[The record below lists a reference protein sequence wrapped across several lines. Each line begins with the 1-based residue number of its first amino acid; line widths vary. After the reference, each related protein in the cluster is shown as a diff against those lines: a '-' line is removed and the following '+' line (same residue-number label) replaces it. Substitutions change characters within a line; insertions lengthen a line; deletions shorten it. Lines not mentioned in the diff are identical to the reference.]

1 MACHIKAPIISIHC
15 TFGRMCISLKKYLRK
30 IFPGPR
36 THTFSIAI
44 PRSEYSGHW
53 DRNRSKASR
62 RKRLVSSLRLHQRKH
77 QEKTL
82 VRSQWI
88 YTDEILSRLPAK
100 SIARCRVVSKEWGF
114 ILSSQYFTDLFLK
127 MSSLSPCILFT
138 FQAEGKWSFFS
149 SPESMLISDQKSS
162 SVAVDSL
169 SHVPI
174 DYPISVCVP
183 VCGLLCTKD
192 EWVLSG
198 KKDAMMM
205 ICNPSTGGFKLLPKV
220 KTRRRRVLTYLGYD
234 PVEKVH
240 KVLCMTS
247 REKPVSLQ
255 AEQHQVLTLG
265 TGKINWRMIE
275 SEKFKFI
282 VDEAFKDIKY
292 PSTLINYKGKLG
304 ILHPNASGFM
314 EGRATGFVLW
324 VIDDIENH
332 KWCKKTI
339 ISPSPWWSLVA
350 GTRSTKKNKSSRMLC
365 HGLKLL
371 TMKKIKERRAKRS
384 GRNSNPD
391 DGTHSCESF
400 ATRARSSGLQEEAAE
415 TEKMKWLLL
424 LLLLCRIVPLQG
436 QTTFKSLIGKVI
448 KVAMQA
454 AVDDVNANPTVLN
467 NTHLNIIMHD
477 TKFNGFMSIME
488 RTDLGVESSGV
499 NHNRSSDNVIRK
511 HIEMVKTV
519 IDELRS
525 HSIASLLELPCNSK
539 F

>member
-1 MACHIKAPIISIHC
+1 MSAMKKQKQSVSKEEARIISP
-15 TFGRMCISLKKYLRK
+15 TTSKKVSGENSGQ
-30 IFPGPR
+30 IPVDI
-36 THTFSIAI
+36 TH
-44 PRSEYSGHW
+44 
-53 DRNRSKASR
+53 
-62 RKRLVSSLRLHQRKH
+62 
-77 QEKTL
+77 
-82 VRSQWI
+82 
-88 YTDEILSRLPAK
+88 EILSRLPAK

-114 ILSSQYFTDLFLK
+114 TLCSQYFTDLFLK

-162 SVAVDSL
+162 SVAVDGL

-198 KKDAMMM
+198 KNNARMM

-234 PVEKVH
+234 PVEKVY

-265 TGKINWRMIE
+265 TGKMNWRMIE
-275 SEKFKFI
+275 CSVPHCPHLEDNEICLDGVLYYLAVESGSWETSMSMIICFDIRSEKFKFI

-314 EGRATGFVLW
+314 EERATGFVLW

-339 ISPSPWWSLVA
+339 IFPSSWWSLVA
-350 GTRSTKKNKSSRMLC
+350 GTRFHIVGTTGDSEIMFSPSVVSMPFYIYYYNMETNSIRRVEIQ
-365 HGLKLL
+365 GLGTVKGQKIYTFLNHMENVKLI
-371 TMKKIKERRAKRS
+371 T
-384 GRNSNPD
+384 
-391 DGTHSCESF
+391 
-400 ATRARSSGLQEEAAE
+400 
-415 TEKMKWLLL
+415 
-424 LLLLCRIVPLQG
+424 
-436 QTTFKSLIGKVI
+436 
-448 KVAMQA
+448 
-454 AVDDVNANPTVLN
+454 
-467 NTHLNIIMHD
+467 
-477 TKFNGFMSIME
+477 
-488 RTDLGVESSGV
+488 
-499 NHNRSSDNVIRK
+499 
-511 HIEMVKTV
+511 
-519 IDELRS
+519 
-525 HSIASLLELPCNSK
+525 
-539 F
+539 